1 MKQFKLFII
10 FLICPVLAV
19 AQEWTLRGTVKDET
33 NETLPGVSVS
43 IKGTSRGTVTDINGD
58 YEIKVAKGETVI
70 FRYVGYSDQQHKIS
84 DQKRIDVTLGNDDTD
99 LEELV
104 VVGYGVQSKRTVT
117 SSISKLDGKSLKDAP
132 INTVGEGMK
141 GKIAGVRVYNS
152 DNSPGSEA
160 TFLIRG
166 GSSISQS
173 TEPLILVDGVERDLA
188 GINPNDI
195 ESIEVLK
202 DAASSAIYGSRASNG
217 VVLITTRN
225 GKPGDIRITF
235 QASLANEEVERR
247 IQYLNSE
254 DAIRLVRDRIAT
266 SKNPARNYLD
276 GYAYS
281 SGNTNA
287 SKFSTRYLQPGESVP
302 QGWKSMA
309 DPLDPSQTLIFEDND
324 WAAKSYRNAL
334 WQNYYVGVDGGTE
347 RVNYVASIGYTKD
360 SGVAVGT
367 GYNRFSARTNVK
379 SKIRKNLTLTTNID
393 YSQTNTQAFA
403 SQYQVINRG
412 LMTPTTQRWTYV
424 SDDEWYGTPTTGPNS
439 AAPNALFYDYYNDN
453 NNRVN
458 RLGLNG
464 MLDWEII
471 NGLHLVGTG
480 SLFVQGANKTS
491 FHRADPLNG
500 VRSSSASKNNVQRKK
515 FEVYANYHKGF
526 GNHAISVTAGY
537 SYQKDEYNNFSAT
550 TTEHPTDKIPTL
562 NAGPNRTATSSTLE
576 YDVNIGYFGRVTYDF
591 KKKYLLTA
599 TFREDGS
606 SRFQNGHQWGFFP
619 GMSLGWVMSDEEF
632 MSGLR
637 PALNNWKWRVS
648 YGKTGNNSIGRYD
661 ALGLYAQAT
670 NYDGEAA
677 VTSSAMPNPTLKW
690 ETTTQLDLGFDL
702 GLLDNRIQLTADYFN
717 KVTDNLITSKTLPNT
732 SGFSSVLTN
741 IGKVRFYGF
750 DLELT
755 TRNISNRNLTWE
767 TTLTMTFV
775 KNKVLKLPY
784 NGRDRNRQ
792 GGYTVTMADGSTIQF
807 GGTAEGEPLGRMYG
821 YMHDFII
828 TTKEQAENA
837 RYDSNSKGWDWTTGT
852 SLGTGKKTIGD
863 YEWKDLNGDGVINS
877 SDMFL
882 LGNTLPTTTGGIGNT
897 LTWKGFTF
905 NIYFD
910 FAIGHSISNGY
921 LQRQMCNF
929 MDMNTTLPTEILKC
943 WDVGDDPSKAKY
955 ARYSGND
962 SDELNKNFR
971 DNSDIFVQ
979 KADYLCLREV
989 SLNYDIPVK
998 IIKPLGMRSASVTIA
1013 GNNLHYFTGVI
1024 GMSPEMGATSTYS
1037 TSFNPFPPIRKYS
1050 VGLKVTF

>member
-1 MKQFKLFII
+1 MKALRLLFV
-10 FLICPVLAV
+10 FLLCPAIAL
-19 AQEWTLRGTVKDET
+19 AQEWTLYGIVKDET
-33 NETLPGVSVS
+33 GETLPGVSIT
-43 IKGTSRGTVTDINGD
+43 IKGTSRGTMTDVNGG
-58 YEIKVAKGETVI
+58 YEIKVEKGQTIV
-70 FRYVGYSDQQHKIS
+70 FKYVGYTDQEFKIS
-84 DQKRIDVTLGNDDTD
+84 NQKTIDVEMSTENTNLD
-99 LEELV
+99 ELV
-104 VVGYGVQSKRTVT
+104 VVGYGLQSKRTVT
-117 SSISKLDGKSLKDAP
+117 SAISKLDGKNIKDAP
-132 INTVGEGMK
+132 INTVGEGLK

-152 DNSPGSEA
+152 NNAPGSEA

-173 TEPLILVDGVERDLA
+173 TEPLILVDGIERDLS

-225 GKPGDIRITF
+225 GKPGNLRITF
-235 QASLANEEVERR
+235 QASLANQEVERR
-247 IQYLNSE
+247 IEYLNSAE
-254 DAIRLVRDRIAT
+254 AIGLVRTRIAT
-266 SKNPARNYLD
+266 SKNPKRNYLD

-287 SKFSTRYLQPGESVP
+287 SKFSTHYLQPGETVP
-302 QGWKSMA
+302 EGWKTMA
-309 DPLDPSQTLIFEDND
+309 DPLDESKTLVFEDND
-324 WAAKSYRNAL
+324 WAARSYRNAL
-334 WQNYYVGVDGGTE
+334 WQNYYIGVDGGTE
-347 RVNYVASIGYTKD
+347 RVNYVASIGYVKD
-360 SGVAVGT
+360 SGIAVGT

-393 YSQTNTQAFA
+393 YSQTNTESFA

-412 LMTPTTQRWTYV
+412 LMVPTTQRWTYV
-424 SDDEWYGTPTTGPNS
+424 SDDEWYGTPTTGPN
-439 AAPNALFYDYYNDN
+439 AGAPSALFYDYYNDN
-453 NNRVN
+453 NRRVN

-471 NGLHLVGTG
+471 SGLHLVGTA
-480 SLFVQGANKTS
+480 SLFTQNASVST

-500 VRSSSASKNNVQRKK
+500 VRSASATKNDTQRKK
-515 FEVYANYHKGF
+515 FEVYANYHKSF
-526 GNHAISVTAGY
+526 GQHTVGATFGY

-576 YDVNIGYFGRVTYDF
+576 YDVNIGYFGRLTYDY

-606 SRFQNGHQWGFFP
+606 SRFYRGHQWGFFP
-619 GMSLGWVMSDEEF
+619 GMSLGWIMSDEDF
-632 MSGLR
+632 MSSLR
-637 PALNNWKWRVS
+637 PAVNNLKLRVS
-648 YGKTGNNSIGRYD
+648 YGKTGNNTIGRYS
-661 ALGLYAQAT
+661 ALGLYGLTT
-670 NYDGEAA
+670 NYDGESA
-677 VTSSAMPNPTLKW
+677 VISSTMPNAALKW

-702 GLLDNRIQLTADYFN
+702 GLLDNRIQLTMDYFN
-717 KVTDNLITSKTLPNT
+717 KVTDNLITTKTLPNT
-732 SGFSSVLTN
+732 SGFGSVLTN
-741 IGKVRFYGF
+741 IGKVQFRGF

-755 TRNISNRNLTWE
+755 TRNISNRNFTWE
-767 TTLTMTFV
+767 TTFTMTYV
-775 KNKVLKLPY
+775 KNKVLKLPE
-784 NGRDRNRQ
+784 NGHDRNRQ
-792 GGYTVTMADGSTIQF
+792 NGKTVKMANGETIEF
-807 GGTAEGEPLGRMYG
+807 GGIAEGEPLGRMYG
-821 YMHDFII
+821 YKHAYII

-837 RYDSNSKGWDWTTGT
+837 NYDSSSKGWDWTTGT

-863 YEWKDLNGDGVINS
+863 YEWQDLNGDKIINGN
-877 SDMFL
+877 DMFL
-882 LGNTLPTTTGGIGNT
+882 LGNTLPTTTGGLGNT

-929 MDMNTTLPTEILKC
+929 MDMNTSLPREILKC
-943 WDVGDDPSKAKY
+943 WDVGQDPSKAKY

-989 SLNYDIPVK
+989 SLNYDLPESILKPVG
-998 IIKPLGMRSASVTIA
+998 IHGASITIA

-1024 GMSPEMGATSTYS
+1024 GMSPEMGASSTYS
-1037 TSFNPFPPIRKYS
+1037 TSFNPFPPVRKYS